1 MNLALWNKCVREARW
16 LLLGCFA
23 AVYGFCWIRVW
34 MVSRLDT
41 ERFQA
46 ILELLPGEWKKF
58 TVVEMDW
65 LITYAGRIA
74 LAFDEPIVVFGM
86 SIWAIARGSD
96 CVSGELNRGT
106 LEMLLAQPLSR
117 LQILT
122 HQAVV
127 TVIGVFCIASA
138 AFLGTWTG
146 IQTTSIKEEV
156 RPSWELPFSMPGLGR
171 EVPRP
176 WAAPQTRFTPM
187 YEKVDSAIFVP
198 AAANLFSL
206 GIFLAGVSTLVSACD
221 RYRWRSIG
229 IVVGAY
235 VVQTIFKLVGMAA
248 ESWHW
253 LMYFSIFTP
262 YEPEEGVH
270 LAMTAPDLA
279 WSIVKYD
286 AAGQWTGLGP
296 LGADLILFG
305 GGALAYVAA
314 AIVFQKRDLPAP
326 L

>member
-1 MNLALWNKCVREARW
+1 MNAALWRKCVREARW
-16 LLLGCFA
+16 LLLACVA
-23 AVYGFCWIRVW
+23 AVYAFCWVRVW

-41 ERFQA
+41 QRFEA

-65 LITYAGRIA
+65 LITYAGRIS

-117 LQILT
+117 LQIIT
-122 HQAVV
+122 HQAIV
-127 TVIGVFCIASA
+127 TMIGVVCIAA
-138 AFLGTWTG
+138 ASWAGTWTG
-146 IQTTSIKEEV
+146 IQATTIKEEV
-156 RPSWELPFSMPGLGR
+156 RPTWSLPFSMPGLGR
-171 EVPRP
+171 EVSRP
-176 WAAPQTRFTPM
+176 WAARETRYTRM
-187 YEKVDSAIFVP
+187 SEKVESHIFVP
-198 AAANLFSL
+198 AAVNLMSL
-206 GIFLAGVSTLVSACD
+206 GTFLAGVSTLVSACD
-221 RYRWRSIG
+221 RYRWRTIG

-248 ESWHW
+248 DNWRW
-253 LMYFSIFTP
+253 LTYLSIFTP
-262 YEPEEGVH
+262 YEPEAGVH
-270 LAMTAPDLA
+270 LAMTAPDLT

-296 LGADLILFG
+296 LGADLILIG
-305 GGALAYVAA
+305 GGVVAYIAA
-314 AIVFQKRDLPAP
+314 AIVFQRRDLPAP